1 MGVTQSGSS
10 GDCWRTRALSG
21 SCGHDDVRRAGVYQ
35 AVEEGVRG
43 DDGGAAASVREVAI
57 APCRVGVSV
66 HPWIGCSGST
76 LLASARTTAPGLGI
90 YGPSR
95 AWPRERLS

>member
-1 MGVTQSGSS
+1 VDTAGGGLGPGVGE
-10 GDCWRTRALSG
+10 
-21 SCGHDDVRRAGVYQ
+21 SCGRDDVRRAGVYQ

-43 DDGGAAASVREVAI
+43 DDGGAAAPAPEVAT
-57 APCRVGVSV
+57 ATCWVGISV
-66 HPWIGCSGST
+66 HPWIGCSRSA